1 MHKSNAYSE
10 PTFDEDPILEAADE
24 NSTTIRIR
32 GLRSLGGDIFR
43 LEGVKP
49 REIDWQGLFRAIGE
63 PDDGTVNERLADAI
77 STAIRKHDL
86 IALLTD
92 RVAMD

>member
-1 MHKSNAYSE
+1 MRKSNAYSE
-10 PTFDEDPILEAADE
+10 PTFDEDAILEAADE
-24 NSTTIRIR
+24 NSTTVRIR

-63 PDDGTVNERLADAI
+63 LDDGGVNERLADAI

-86 IALLTD
+86 ITLLTE

>member
-1 MHKSNAYSE
+1 MRKSSAYSE
-10 PTFDEDPILEAADE
+10 PTFDEDTILEAADE
-24 NSTTIRIR
+24 NSTTVRIR

-77 STAIRKHDL
+77 GSAIRRHDFMAIL
-86 IALLTD
+86 AD
-92 RVAMD
+92 RMIVD

>member
-1 MHKSNAYSE
+1 MRKSNVYSE
-10 PTFDEDPILEAADE
+10 PTFDEAAILEAADE
-24 NSTTIRIR
+24 NSTVIRIK

-43 LEGVKP
+43 LDGVKP

-77 STAIRKHDL
+77 GSAIRKHDL
-86 IALLTD
+86 VALLTE
-92 RVAMD
+92 RITMD

>member
-1 MHKSNAYSE
+1 MRKSNAYSK
-10 PTFDEDPILEAADE
+10 PTFDEDAILEAADE
-24 NSTTIRIR
+24 NSTVIRIK

-43 LEGVKP
+43 LDGVKP

-63 PDDGTVNERLADAI
+63 PEDSGVDERLACAI
-77 STAIRKHDL
+77 GSAIRKHDL
-86 IALLTD
+86 VALLTE